1 MNKPL
6 SETNPHLIDPAKRA
20 QDVARSVASSLA
32 VEGVKVPIEILETL
46 AKLYLHE
53 LEQAKTKKR
62 GLEL

>member
-1 MNKPL
+1 MSKTL
-6 SETNPHLIDPAKRA
+6 AETNPHLLDPVKRA

-32 VEGVKVPIEILETL
+32 IEGVQVSVELLETL

-53 LEQAKTKKR
+53 LEQEKIKTG